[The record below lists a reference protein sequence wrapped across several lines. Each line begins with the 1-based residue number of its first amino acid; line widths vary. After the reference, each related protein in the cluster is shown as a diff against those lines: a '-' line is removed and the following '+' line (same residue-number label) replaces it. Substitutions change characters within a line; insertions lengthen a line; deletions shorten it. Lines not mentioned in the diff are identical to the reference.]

1 PTVVENRALY
11 YYKEAKEKLGI
22 DGKPVLLGPIT
33 FVALAKGYDKEGF
46 EQTVEKF
53 IPLYTQILQEL
64 KEAGAT
70 WVQIDEPIFYTNVT
84 EETVALA
91 DKVYGTFAEEDH
103 ELNIMFETY
112 LEKIFHYEKL
122 NQLPVKAIGLYFVHG
137 DSISLLKRHGIPKDN
152 ALAGGIVDGRNVRRA
167 DLKEKWT
174 DLETITQYVH
184 AEQLIIQPS

>member
-1 PTVVENRALY
+1 TVVENRALY

-70 WVQIDEPIFYTNVT
+70 CVQIDQPTFSTNVT
-84 EETVALA
+84 DETVALP
-91 DKVYGTFAEEDH
+91 DKEYGTFAEEVPK
-103 ELNIMFETY
+103 LNI
-112 LEKIFHYEKL
+112 IFHTYC
-122 NQLPVKAIGLYFVHG
+122 
-137 DSISLLKRHGIPKDN
+137 
-152 ALAGGIVDGRNVRRA
+152 
-167 DLKEKWT
+167 
-174 DLETITQYVH
+174 ETMSHY
-184 AEQLIIQPS
+184 A

>member
-1 PTVVENRALY
+1 VGDFSLYDHVLDTSATFGIVPHRSDYHGGKVDLETYFAIARGIDDAVAGEMTKWFNTTYTHIVQEVEGAVTTGVENRALY

-70 WVQIDEPIFYTNVT
+70 WVQIDEPIFST
-84 EETVALA
+84 
-91 DKVYGTFAEEDH
+91 
-103 ELNIMFETY
+103 
-112 LEKIFHYEKL
+112 
-122 NQLPVKAIGLYFVHG
+122 
-137 DSISLLKRHGIPKDN
+137 
-152 ALAGGIVDGRNVRRA
+152 
-167 DLKEKWT
+167 
-174 DLETITQYVH
+174 
-184 AEQLIIQPS
+184 